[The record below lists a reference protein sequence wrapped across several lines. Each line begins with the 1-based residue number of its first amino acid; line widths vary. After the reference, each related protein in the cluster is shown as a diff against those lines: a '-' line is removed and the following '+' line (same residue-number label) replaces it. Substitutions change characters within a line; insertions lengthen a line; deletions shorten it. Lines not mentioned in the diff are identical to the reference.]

1 MAAKNK
7 GGRPTKK
14 TDQTVSKLEYAFGI
28 GCSIEEACLHADI
41 SRETYYDW
49 SSKDEGFSDRM
60 RLLRDKPALQARKV
74 INDALIDGDASTAK
88 WYMERKKSQEF
99 STQQDLGTAPESG
112 GLGIQIIVDA
122 DKTNKSSE

>member
-1 MAAKNK
+1 
-7 GGRPTKK
+7 
-14 TDQTVSKLEYAFGI
+14 
-28 GCSIEEACLHADI
+28 
-41 SRETYYDW
+41 
-49 SSKDEGFSDRM
+49 M